1 MELYLPINPFP
12 AEPRSESVHGS
23 KLAKT
28 FTKKGGIMSLI
39 TEQIKKANAAL
50 RVEIAEVCEEMDRV
64 DNFSNFRLDLNKR
77 LLELQKQVE
86 QNEKFLNQFEEKKV
100 VNG

>member
-1 MELYLPINPFP
+1 
-12 AEPRSESVHGS
+12 
-23 KLAKT
+23 
-28 FTKKGGIMSLI
+28 MSLI
-39 TEQIKKANAAL
+39 ADQIRKANVAL
-50 RVEIAEVCEEMDRV
+50 RMEIAEVCEEMDRV

-86 QNEKFLNQFEEKKV
+86 QNEKFLTQFEEPKKV